1 MSANIT
7 EHPNSALRREVEEL
21 KLRVKLLEASND
33 STARAMLVVIQKHEE
48 LRDLVIR
55 TLNIL
60 NKIEKTR
67 VPENT

>member
-1 MSANIT
+1 MSGSLT
-7 EHPNSALRREVEEL
+7 EHPNSALRRQVEEL

-33 STARAMLVVIQKHEE
+33 STTRAMLVVIQKHEE

-67 VPENT
+67 SPEGS

>member
-1 MSANIT
+1 MGNIT

-33 STARAMLVVIQKHEE
+33 STTRAMLVVIQKHEE

-60 NKIEKTR
+60 NKIEKSKAVGT
-67 VPENT
+67 P